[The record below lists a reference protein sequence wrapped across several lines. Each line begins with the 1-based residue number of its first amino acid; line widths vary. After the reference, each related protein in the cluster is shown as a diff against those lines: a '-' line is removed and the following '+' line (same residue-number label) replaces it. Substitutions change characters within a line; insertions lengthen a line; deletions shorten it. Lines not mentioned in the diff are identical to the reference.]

1 MVFCK
6 FRIRNWTAGTAC
18 LSPGIL
24 GGRTSVRLEPSIV
37 GRRLPLQGWPL
48 TWLVILCFLV
58 GGCGPTKQIIVGPP
72 PPTMDLGWTE
82 RTMSSG
88 ELRELTERDPD
99 LSPNGCVEIL
109 ARLNQKDRSYIQQD
123 IKNGKALKVP
133 NDFHAYLSWTP
144 LPSRI
149 RRMADARECI
159 LVVKDLA
166 FLGWYA
172 NGRLVSDTNVC
183 IGKKKGWTK
192 AGVYDVL
199 DKDINH
205 VSASYRSAY
214 GYPALMPY
222 ALRIYGRVW
231 IHGGDVTGGYCSH
244 GCINLPL
251 DAAEKL
257 YHWANPGTTVLILE
271 SLSDLDRTLD
281 KYSRRFGAPQR
292 ML

>member
-1 MVFCK
+1 
-6 FRIRNWTAGTAC
+6 
-18 LSPGIL
+18 LSPTIV
-24 GGRTSVRLEPSIV
+24 GGRLSARFKSSSV
-37 GRRLPLQGWPL
+37 GRRLPPQGRRLAW
-48 TWLVILCFLV
+48 VVFLCCLV
-58 GGCGPTKQIIVGPP
+58 GGCGPAKRMIVGPP
-72 PPTMDLGWTE
+72 PSTMDTGWTE
-82 RTMSSG
+82 RSISTDEM
-88 ELRELTERDPD
+88 RELTERDPE
-99 LSPNGCVEIL
+99 LSTDAVIGVL
-109 ARLNQKDRSYIQQD
+109 ARLNHKDRSYIKQD
-123 IKNGKALKVP
+123 LKNGKALKVP

-149 RRMADARECI
+149 RGITDTRECI

-166 FLGWYA
+166 FLGWYE
-172 NGRLVSDTNVC
+172 NGKLVCDTNVC

-192 AGVYDVL
+192 AGLYDVL
-199 DKDINH
+199 DKDISH
-205 VSASYRSAY
+205 VSGSYRSAY

-257 YHWANPGTTVLILE
+257 YQWANPGATVLIVE

-281 KYSRRFGAPQR
+281 KYSRQLTAGRR